1 MWNALYKELHDHVEE
16 NRLRA
21 ANLMLMGVI
30 YSEDYMTQFLDQFIP
45 NTITAIEYKDNDS
58 KIIRNA
64 AEKVR

>member
-30 YSEDYMTQFLDQFIP
+30 YSEDYMTQFLD
-45 NTITAIEYKDNDS
+45 
-58 KIIRNA
+58 
-64 AEKVR
+64 